1 MVNQFNFLKPS
12 SIMALELSVNILPSV
27 ERVELLTSVAQS
39 TDFDLYTIHDGI
51 LKSDNPSNYRAGD
64 LSKMAKQIKG
74 LAWYSLSEL
83 PLMSHGQ
90 ISISSSLFDELLK
103 SVLVLN
109 LSKPD
114 GSNQDL
120 FFIYFRKDSSEFGP
134 ISPENVF
141 DTNQKMF
148 VGRLIYNT
156 LNAVIKQLDEN
167 REALS
172 SYNQQIN
179 LMLIQYRRQLDE
191 KENEIAV
198 FHNKLSQIVLSMVDD
213 IQGKSVKFTSAAI
226 AYLWSNFTD
235 LSQLKTQILE
245 AVNFVLTLSF
255 GSIGNEIV
263 VDIHHFKPLDKPSE
277 ITHEKVNINSENSY
291 DSHTK
296 VYQFLDMLEKAA
308 GFLIKR
314 GEKITSTNM
323 GGTLE
328 QPITAAAIS
337 DKLKNHSRKI
347 VLLLQQYPD
356 KWATIR
362 YHFKPLINIQERV
375 AEEKLAG

>member
-1 MVNQFNFLKPS
+1 
-12 SIMALELSVNILPSV
+12 MALELSVNILPSV
-27 ERVELLTSVAQS
+27 ERVELLTRVAQS
-39 TDFDLYTIHDGI
+39 ADFDLYTIHDGI

-277 ITHEKVNINSENSY
+277 ITHEKVNISSENSY